1 MAGTTSTTHETICD
15 HAALARELPYLRR
28 FARALSNNAANSD
41 DLVHDCIVKALE
53 NSDKFEPG
61 TNLRAWLFTILRNCF
76 ISDVRRNRRSSKL
89 TVTDNPSWLSGGVD
103 APRQESSIM
112 LRRTQEEICN
122 LPLPQREVLL
132 LVVVENMSYEQT
144 AQMLKLPVGTIR
156 SRLSRARQALSAAL
170 DIDDKADRRMVRHR
184 EADAAAARAH

>member
-1 MAGTTSTTHETICD
+1 MAGTSSTTHETICD

-28 FARALSNNAANSD
+28 FSRALSNNAANSD

-89 TVTDNPSWLSGGVD
+89 AAVDNPSWLSGGVD

-112 LRRTQEEICN
+112 LRRTQEEICK
-122 LPLPQREVLL
+122 LPMPQREVLL

-144 AQMLKLPVGTIR
+144 AQMLHLPVGTIR
-156 SRLSRARQALSAAL
+156 SRLSRARQALSVAL
-170 DIDDKADRRMVRHR
+170 DTDGKADRRVVRPR
-184 EADAAAARAH
+184 PPEALHARA

>member
-1 MAGTTSTTHETICD
+1 MAGNTSTTHETICD

-28 FARALSNNAANSD
+28 FARALSSNASNSD

-89 TVTDNPSWLSGGVD
+89 AAADNPSWLSGGVS
-103 APRQESSIM
+103 APRQEGSIM
-112 LRRTQEEICN
+112 LRRTQEEIAR

-144 AQMLKLPVGTIR
+144 AQMLHLPVGTIR
-156 SRLSRARQALSAAL
+156 SRLSRARQALSAAMGG
-170 DIDDKADRRMVRHR
+170 DATNAERRVVRHR
-184 EADAAAARAH
+184 PAEALPARV